1 MSTNDDLTAPADVSQ
16 LTPAQAGEMLRRMS
30 GDPGKRPLPTDPH
43 QMTREEAGKALER
56 MAKTP
61 LPSVDPVGDAIAGKL
76 QNDVMVT
83 STPESPMLSPYKLNE
98 TVNALR
104 EIGFP
109 DAGIR
114 RIIEGTKT
122 SAEEV
127 AWARVEKDR
136 AISDPEFVKRYLGGN
151 RKERHWLTGMDAI
164 LAGGAEEPK

>member
-1 MSTNDDLTAPADVSQ
+1 
-16 LTPAQAGEMLRRMS
+16 
-30 GDPGKRPLPTDPH
+30 
-43 QMTREEAGKALER
+43 
-56 MAKTP
+56 
-61 LPSVDPVGDAIAGKL
+61 
-76 QNDVMVT
+76 
-83 STPESPMLSPYKLNE
+83 MLSPYKWNE

-136 AISDPEFVKRYLGGN
+136 ALSDDVFVKNYLSGS
-151 RKERHWLTGMDAI
+151 RRERHWLTGLDAI
-164 LAGGAEEPK
+164 LASGAEEPK